1 MHSLHAYMHDFNKR
15 KIDPIYDKEL
25 TSFIIQ
31 KQPKWILKLGLSD
44 DLFILQT
51 VPYTFVIILKMFFQ
65 KLSFIVK
72 IVFVTLCSVRKMDVS
87 LLCFKTFFGALYIQA
102 TTCALDV
109 HLHKVFLIIWSNDL
123 LNGVYECYG
132 SLITNKLW
140 SYLVLQTGTTYKHDE
155 LCTTQ

>member
-15 KIDPIYDKEL
+15 MIDPIYDKEL

-132 SLITNKLW
+132 SSITNKLW

>member
-1 MHSLHAYMHDFNKR
+1 M
-15 KIDPIYDKEL
+15 
-25 TSFIIQ
+25 
-31 KQPKWILKLGLSD
+31 GLSD

-51 VPYTFVIILKMFFQ
+51 VPYFCYYIENVFSKVKFY
-65 KLSFIVK
+65 SK

-140 SYLVLQTGTTYKHDE
+140 SYFVLQTGTTYKHDE
-155 LCTTQ
+155 LCTT

>member
-1 MHSLHAYMHDFNKR
+1 MIHVRGAILLSAITYACIYVHVYIYLWKKCVCILFMHICTTSIKERYTLYMIKNSHHLSFRNSQNGFSNWVSLM
-15 KIDPIYDKEL
+15 IYL
-25 TSFIIQ
+25 FC
-31 KQPKWILKLGLSD
+31 KQ
-44 DLFILQT
+44 
-51 VPYTFVIILKMFFQ
+51 YHTFVIILKMFFQ

-123 LNGVYECYG
+123 LNGVY
-132 SLITNKLW
+132 
-140 SYLVLQTGTTYKHDE
+140 
-155 LCTTQ
+155 